1 MECKRISMNGNKGQF
16 WNHDFLLEKLSQF
29 LCNDIPSF
37 LVLRRVCRS
46 LHHVLMQFYKQTRGA
61 SDPFTFATTIQ
72 IWINRIDN
80 RVLLKYLHG
89 MLSAFNYTH
98 VSCICMRMSGVR
110 SAQSTVIHNRVFHF
124 CNALTKVL
132 PKMESVFYLRVD
144 FDMPHSTRLSM
155 YDMLPGIIM
164 WDMTSPFL
172 KKYYMGMV
180 YRRQHIVY
188 PLNGGFTIFSGAI
201 CGVRTKYVNELFS
214 DLWGWRAIGEMLSR
228 RGHFG
233 GSLTLDEFDDQLRV
247 EYDERY
253 RVAVVLELLSLS
265 MYTSNDQHHLLSV
278 ALACLMELRDL
289 TAVFRIPADI
299 NESGEIGCCRTAFD
313 LMLCSM
319 VLRRMPIHTEVER
332 IVHIFTEMCT
342 AALPYQR
349 YRESI
354 SRMIELLAEA
364 VSVHRSGA
372 NYPQTRIQ
380 ILKSCWDNHLLSQSI
395 SKI

>member
-1 MECKRISMNGNKGQF
+1 MECKRISMNGNKGSF
-16 WNHDFLLEKLSQF
+16 GTTIFCWKS
-29 LCNDIPSF
+29 CPSF
-37 LVLRRVCRS
+37 YATISTPSFVLRRVCRS

-172 KKYYMGMV
+172 KN
-180 YRRQHIVY
+180 I
-188 PLNGGFTIFSGAI
+188 TWAWCI
-201 CGVRTKYVNELFS
+201 
-214 DLWGWRAIGEMLSR
+214 
-228 RGHFG
+228 
-233 GSLTLDEFDDQLRV
+233 DD
-247 EYDERY
+247 
-253 RVAVVLELLSLS
+253 
-265 MYTSNDQHHLLSV
+265 N
-278 ALACLMELRDL
+278 
-289 TAVFRIPADI
+289 I
-299 NESGEIGCCRTAFD
+299 
-313 LMLCSM
+313 LC
-319 VLRRMPIHTEVER
+319 IH
-332 IVHIFTEMCT
+332 
-342 AALPYQR
+342 
-349 YRESI
+349 
-354 SRMIELLAEA
+354 
-364 VSVHRSGA
+364 
-372 NYPQTRIQ
+372 
-380 ILKSCWDNHLLSQSI
+380 
-395 SKI
+395 